1 MREAGMLADT
11 GYFVG
16 LFNPKDTHHDRCKA
30 FFSGFKGVTITTWAV
45 FAETCALLQTS
56 KQRHF
61 FAWVTKAQS
70 IGHLR
75 IECPP
80 ADAVAE
86 LWRLMD
92 RYDDLPMDF
101 CDASL
106 VYLAAHLKLRRIA
119 TVDLRDYSVYRLPGK
134 PTLHPCAGRMM
145 PTANPLI
152 IATAR
157 TRW

>member
-1 MREAGMLADT
+1 MREAGILADT

-16 LFNPKDTHHDRCKA
+16 LFNPKDAHHDCCKT

-45 FAETCALLQTS
+45 FTETCALLHTS
-56 KQRHF
+56 KQRDF

-119 TVDLRDYSVYRLPGK
+119 TVDLRDFSVYRLPGNQRFIHV
-134 PTLHPCAGRMM
+134 LEE
-145 PTANPLI
+145 
-152 IATAR
+152 
-157 TRW
+157 